1 MAEKNNK
8 GFLEKLNRT
17 GMALLS
23 PLYNASSGIL
33 NLVGAEQPYIDPFA
47 DGFMQ
52 GGFSDQAYRGG
63 KEYKEKLMNEASGVA
78 TLKKKPT
85 DKKKSTDMNQPNAMG
100 GKTTTKKTKEETTK
114 AKEETDDRGMLQ
126 KLFERYDLVSLGNSI
141 GRGEGLL
148 PGIEKQEAA
157 IKQEAKDSAA
167 AQRQTILDAS
177 KINYQSA
184 LAEQASAYA
193 AKAGLPAE
201 KIQIAQTTAKAMTMG
216 TGLSVDSPEFQEAY
230 TRNLAEILQKQL
242 ETSADP
248 LGLGDAIK
256 LGVLKGGGDPAAFL
270 DQYMDQLPAG
280 SALNTTGGQ
289 DNVRTVDSL

>member
-52 GGFSDQAYRGG
+52 GGFSDKAYRGG

>member
-1 MAEKNNK
+1 M
-8 GFLEKLNRT
+8 LNRA
-17 GMALLS
+17 GMSALS
-23 PLYNASSGIL
+23 IPYNFASDVINTIPGV
-33 NLVGAEQPYIDPFA
+33 NTPYIDANA

-52 GGFSDQAYRGG
+52 GGLADLEDLDSTKRARANIA
-63 KEYKEKLMNEASGVA
+63 KA
-78 TLKKKPT
+78 TGTGISSIETDSSKPKKKY
-85 DKKKSTDMNQPNAMG
+85 TDMDQPNAMG
-100 GKTTTKKTKEETTK
+100 GKTTPKKATEKKKETTK
-114 AKEETDDRGMLQ
+114 KEEEEADDRGMLQ
-126 KLFERYDLVSLGNSI
+126 KLFERYDLVSLGNAI

-157 IKQEAKDSAA
+157 IKQEKKDAAA

-193 AKAGLPAE
+193 LKAGLPAE

-216 TGLSVDSPEFQEAY
+216 TGLSVDSLEFQEAY

-289 DNVRTVDSL
+289 DNVRTVDNL

>member
-1 MAEKNNK
+1 M
-8 GFLEKLNRT
+8 LNRA
-17 GMALLS
+17 GMSALS
-23 PLYNASSGIL
+23 IPYNFASDVINTIPGV
-33 NLVGAEQPYIDPFA
+33 NTPYIDANA

-52 GGFSDQAYRGG
+52 GGLADLEDLDSTKRARANIA
-63 KEYKEKLMNEASGVA
+63 KA
-78 TLKKKPT
+78 TGTGISSIETDSSKPKKKY
-85 DKKKSTDMNQPNAMG
+85 TDMDQPNAMG
-100 GKTTTKKTKEETTK
+100 GKTTPKKATGKKKETTK
-114 AKEETDDRGMLQ
+114 KEEEEADDRGMLQ
-126 KLFERYDLVSLGNSI
+126 KLFERYDLVSLGNAI

-157 IKQEAKDSAA
+157 IKQEKKDAAA

-193 AKAGLPAE
+193 LKAGLPAE

-216 TGLSVDSPEFQEAY
+216 TGLSVDSLEFQEAY

-289 DNVRTVDSL
+289 DNVRTVDNL

>member
-1 MAEKNNK
+1 M
-8 GFLEKLNRT
+8 LNR
-17 GMALLS
+17 
-23 PLYNASSGIL
+23 GIL
-33 NLVGAEQPYIDPFA
+33 SAASYPYNFASDFTNAIPFVNTPYIDADA

-52 GGFSDQAYRGG
+52 GGFVDKKDFDAVEGFG
-63 KEYKEKLMNEASGVA
+63 VEKLNKRIADKKAKDAGIAS
-78 TLKKKPT
+78 LKKEF
-85 DKKKSTDMNQPNAMG
+85 TDMNQPNAMG
-100 GKTTTKKTKEETTK
+100 GKTTSKKATEKKKETTK
-114 AKEETDDRGMLQ
+114 KKEETDDRGMLQ

-193 AKAGLPAE
+193 SKAGLPAE

-216 TGLSVDSPEFQEAY
+216 TGLSVDSLEFQEAY